1 MEYLPF
7 GSLRDYLMKNKERID
22 YKKLVHYTSQICK
35 VPPFVQCYLILF
47 GTAVKIFS
55 FFFFSSLIFACV
67 YREWSTCQTSDIST
81 ETWQHEISLWKV
93 SWGWRLEI
101 LALPKF
107 CLRTK
112 STTWSKNLE
121 RVPYSGQTSIIFFSV
136 LLFSFCFLVVV
147 FFFQRFRTQSVSRL
161 KHLQR
166 GRTDVVLFFFFSR
179 YAPESLT
186 ESKFSVASDVW
197 SFGVVLYELFT
208 HSDKNSSPPAVSSST
223 HPDSCIHWLLHCL
236 FLWIC
241 GECFL
246 D

>member
-55 FFFFSSLIFACV
+55 FFFSSLIFACV
-67 YREWSTCQTSDIST
+67 DREWSTCQTSDIST

-121 RVPYSGQTSIIFFSV
+121 RVPYSGQTSVIFLVFRCFRFFFS
-136 LLFSFCFLVVV
+136 SKS
-147 FFFQRFRTQSVSRL
+147 QNTVSKL

-166 GRTDVVLFFFFSR
+166 GRTDVVLFFF
-179 YAPESLT
+179 
-186 ESKFSVASDVW
+186 
-197 SFGVVLYELFT
+197 
-208 HSDKNSSPPAVSSST
+208 
-223 HPDSCIHWLLHCL
+223 
-236 FLWIC
+236 
-241 GECFL
+241 
-246 D
+246 